1 MASFSVQS
9 LVEELHHTESL
20 VQKRPQLAESLVA
33 NLESK
38 LTACGHLLPGD
49 LVALYQVLEDS
60 QLQQNHVKALCAI
73 LDQKANGSI
82 GGPMKTTLA
91 PVSFD
96 WPQNYLTK
104 EDWEAL
110 DKANTWQAIDLLV
123 SRYQS
128 LGIHS
133 VKESTKKA
141 AIGLV
146 VWLQVQKTGK
156 IPFYTC
162 IYQMVQHFTDA
173 FQVKKPEARL
183 CHTTVFPENPKDLPP
198 NVLKAIYGE
207 NMPEARY
214 CQGLANLVQHHI
226 PVRST
231 SKLLVGAQGINKP
244 SKVEPQ
250 VQKDQSAETTV
261 GPQDQLLQEMKTM
274 TAHVAKMVEATAMAQ
289 VQAVPSQALPLPA
302 PIQQATP
309 QKAPLPL
316 PAPHANDL
324 LPLQGKPQ
332 NEAKTLEEYENQAM
346 EQLAKAQKPK
356 GKVEETE
363 AQPKKPKGKKPVT
376 KAGAKKAPGKPGV
389 KPKASAKATASKAST
404 LAKSKP
410 GPKATPANRK
420 LYSGIKGCIRC
431 RGATKG
437 CDSCIFADFGGLRL
451 PGRDAWKKW
460 FQARQRAQG

>member
-110 DKANTWQAIDLLV
+110 DQANTWQAIGLLV

-146 VWLQVQKTGK
+146 VWLQVQKTGQ

-173 FQVKKPEARL
+173 FQVRKPEARL

-226 PVRST
+226 PLRST

-274 TAHVAKMVEATAMAQ
+274 NAHVAKMVEATAMAQ

-309 QKAPLPL
+309 QKAPLPFCQ
-316 PAPHANDL
+316 L
-324 LPLQGKPQ
+324 LMPMTFCHCRGSHRMKPRLWKNMRTKPWNSLQKHRNPK
-332 NEAKTLEEYENQAM
+332 ERLRKLRPNQRR
-346 EQLAKAQKPK
+346 
-356 GKVEETE
+356 
-363 AQPKKPKGKKPVT
+363 
-376 KAGAKKAPGKPGV
+376 
-389 KPKASAKATASKAST
+389 PKAR
-404 LAKSKP
+404 
-410 GPKATPANRK
+410 N
-420 LYSGIKGCIRC
+420 
-431 RGATKG
+431 
-437 CDSCIFADFGGLRL
+437 
-451 PGRDAWKKW
+451 
-460 FQARQRAQG
+460 Q

>member
-1 MASFSVQS
+1 MACFSVQS
-9 LVEELHHTESL
+9 LVEELHHTERL
-20 VQKRPQLAESLVA
+20 VQKRPQLAESLVT

-38 LTACGHLLPGD
+38 LTACGQLLPGD

-60 QLQQNHVKALCAI
+60 QLQQNHVKALCGI

-104 EDWEAL
+104 ADWEAL
-110 DKANTWQAIDLLV
+110 TKANSWQAIDILV

-146 VWLQVQKTGK
+146 VWLKVQETGQ
-156 IPFYTC
+156 IPLYSC

-173 FQVKKPEARL
+173 FQLRKPEARL

-207 NMPEARY
+207 DMPEARY

-231 SKLLVGAQGINKP
+231 SKLLLAAKGMTKP
-244 SKVEPQ
+244 SQVETG
-250 VQKDQSAETTV
+250 VKKDQNTV
-261 GPQDQLLQEMKTM
+261 GSQDQLLQEMKAM
-274 TAHVAKMVEATAMAQ
+274 TSHVAKMVEATTMGQ
-289 VQAVPSQALPLPA
+289 VQSSMPAQPLPLPA
-302 PIQQATP
+302 PTQQATP

-316 PAPHANDL
+316 PAPPAKGSL
-324 LPLQGKPQ
+324 LPLEGKPQ
-332 NEAKTLEEYENQAM
+332 NEAMSLEDYENQAM
-346 EQLAKAQKPK
+346 NQLAKAQKGK
-356 GKVEETE
+356 GQVEVTE
-363 AQPKKPKGKKPVT
+363 AQPQTKPGKKPLT
-376 KAGAKKAPGKPGV
+376 KAKAKKTPGKPGA
-389 KPKASAKATASKAST
+389 KPKASAKASIA
-404 LAKSKP
+404 AKSKP
-410 GPKATPANRK
+410 APKATPARK
-420 LYSGIKGCIRC
+420 LYSGTKGCIRC

-437 CDSCIFADFGGLRL
+437 CSACIWQDFGGQRL
-451 PGRDAWKKW
+451 PGRDSWKKW